1 MRKTQ
6 GYLYTPE
13 QTCLPLVNSPSET
26 YLTENYPGNR
36 KPLLTTSHQTQYR
49 TFDAL
54 RTVTISALILF
65 LTNSQTQTSWIF
77 AMQEQINELG
87 MKLDAIAKSIRPKQE
102 ASYK

>member
-1 MRKTQ
+1 M
-6 GYLYTPE
+6 
-13 QTCLPLVNSPSET
+13 NSPSET

-54 RTVTISALILF
+54 WTVTISALILF

-87 MKLDAIAKSIRPKQE
+87 MKLDAIAKSIWPKQE